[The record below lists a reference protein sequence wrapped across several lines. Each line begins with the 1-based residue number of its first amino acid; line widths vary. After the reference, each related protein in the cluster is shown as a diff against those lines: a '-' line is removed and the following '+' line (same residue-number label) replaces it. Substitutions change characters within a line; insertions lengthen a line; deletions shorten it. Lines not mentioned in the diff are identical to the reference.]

1 MNRYFIINL
10 LILVVSSSIYA
21 DDSTPLTAINYTY
34 YKWANR
40 AGCKFPFTY
49 NGQSNKE
56 CIIDPSIHPKLPWC
70 SLTDNFAD
78 AQVGTYCHD
87 FYNPDLKCLD
97 SYVINGQTYTG
108 CANIPKTAKYKQC
121 MTNSTD
127 LKLSYCLKDHLVRRP
142 KPSISASNC
151 DSSYYQLS
159 KYHSMW

>member
-1 MNRYFIINL
+1 MDRYFIISL

-21 DDSTPLTAINYTY
+21 DDSTPLTAPNRAY
-34 YKWANR
+34 YRLANR
-40 AGCKFPFTY
+40 TTCAFPFTY
-49 NGQSNKE
+49 NGQQYSD
-56 CIIDPSIHPKLPWC
+56 CITDPIISPTLPWC
-70 SLTDNFAD
+70 SLTTNFAD

-87 FYNPDLKCLD
+87 YYNADLKCLD
-97 SYVINGQTYTG
+97 SYTINGQKYTG